1 MNADFCSMIE
11 LELPIAISENQYRRY
26 VPGCN
31 HPVICAAG
39 RKFHE
44 LVKHRFADSGQRKI
58 SGAVAVTLEF
68 YPPDNR
74 KRDLDNQFKCLFDS
88 IVKAGC
94 IDDDS
99 CIRELHAYKREA
111 IDNRFGMN
119 FMRIIPAADLT
130 AGTIRALVKTG
141 RLADAISKFGIQH
154 VSQFLQYNIA

>member
-1 MNADFCSMIE
+1 MNAAYCSIE

-44 LVKHRFADSGQRKI
+44 LVKHRFIESGQRKI
-58 SGAVAVTLEF
+58 GGPVAVMLEF
-68 YPPDNR
+68 YPPDRR

-99 CIRELHAYKREA
+99 CIQELHAFKREP
-111 IDNRFGMN
+111 IDNQFGMN
-119 FMRIIPAADLT
+119 FMRITSAADLT
-130 AGTIRALVKTG
+130 AGTIRALVKSG
-141 RLADAISKFGIQH
+141 RLADAISKFGIRN
-154 VSQFLQYNIA
+154 VSDFLQYNIA

>member
-1 MNADFCSMIE
+1 MNAETCSIE

-58 SGAVAVTLEF
+58 NGPVAVTLDF

-88 IVKAGC
+88 IVRAGC
-94 IDDDS
+94 IADDA
-99 CIRELHAYKREA
+99 CIQELHAYKREPVE
-111 IDNRFGMN
+111 NHFGMN
-119 FMRIIPAADLT
+119 FIRITPAEKLT
-130 AGTIRALVKTG
+130 AGTIRALIRAG
-141 RLADAISKFGIQH
+141 RLADAISKFGIAKVSDFLQH
-154 VSQFLQYNIA
+154 VA

>member
-1 MNADFCSMIE
+1 MNAAYCSIE

-44 LVKHRFADSGQRKI
+44 LVKHRFMETGQQRI
-58 SGAVAVTLEF
+58 GGPVAVMLEF
-68 YPPDNR
+68 YPPDRR

-99 CIRELHAYKREA
+99 CIQELHAFKREP
-111 IDNRFGMN
+111 IDNQFGMN
-119 FMRIIPAADLT
+119 FMRITSAADLT
-130 AGTIRALVKTG
+130 AGTIRALVKSG
-141 RLADAISKFGIQH
+141 RLADAISKFGIRN
-154 VSQFLQYNIA
+154 VSDFLQYNIA

>member
-1 MNADFCSMIE
+1 MIQANCSLIE
-11 LELPIAISENQYRRY
+11 LELPNAISENAYRRY

-44 LVKHRFADSGQRKI
+44 LVKHRFAESGQRKI
-58 SGAVAVTLEF
+58 SGPVVIQLDF

-88 IVKAGC
+88 IVRAGC

-99 CIRELHAYKREA
+99 CIRELHAYKREP
-111 IDNRFGMN
+111 IDNQFGLDYI
-119 FMRIIPAADLT
+119 RITPAT
-130 AGTIRALVKTG
+130 ALETGTIRALVKSG
-141 RLADAISKFGIQH
+141 RLADAISKFGMQN
-154 VSQFLQYNIA
+154 VSAFLQNQVA